1 MLLSAMGLG
10 GMFVQGVLV
19 RVTVRSLG
27 EERTLFVSM
36 VAESLGFI
44 VLSYAKGLTDCH
56 SP

>member
-19 RVTVRSLG
+19 RLTVRSLG